1 MLTIMKQHKFA
12 LLLTALLSTFFIN
25 LFPLSASGYNLSV
38 LLQAAAG
45 VNLLQRRHQAVSF
58 IVLLVIFT
66 ATHWLHTASAMAL
79 LYYGSYLV
87 FFLILAV
94 IVFRQVIFSARINT
108 ESVCAALSGFLLI
121 GYMGFFIFSAIE
133 SHMPGSF
140 RGLSSDELQMMNELF
155 YYSFIS
161 ILTVGYGDIVAVSWP
176 ARNATILVILTGY
189 IYSLVFI
196 ARIVSGFSV
205 SDK

>member
-1 MLTIMKQHKFA
+1 MLLMIKQHRFA
-12 LLLTALLSTFFIN
+12 FLLAALMSTFFLN
-25 LFPLSASGYNLSV
+25 LFPLNATGYNLNA
-38 LLQAAAG
+38 LLQIAAG
-45 VNLLQRRHQAVSF
+45 VDLLQRRYQAFSF
-58 IVLLVIFT
+58 IVLLVIFVT
-66 ATHWLHTASAMAL
+66 THWLHTSGDML
-79 LYYGSYLV
+79 LLFYGSYLV
-87 FFLILAV
+87 FFLILSA

-121 GYMGFFIFSAIE
+121 GYMGFFMFSAIE
-133 SHMPGSF
+133 NHMPGAF
-140 RGLSSDELQMMNELF
+140 RGLSHDELQMMNELF

-205 SDK
+205 ADK

>member
-1 MLTIMKQHKFA
+1 MLLMIKQHRFA
-12 LLLTALLSTFFIN
+12 FLLAALMSTFFLN
-25 LFPLSASGYNLSV
+25 LFPLNATGYNLNA
-38 LLQAAAG
+38 LLQIAAG
-45 VNLLQRRHQAVSF
+45 VNLLQRRYQAFSF
-58 IVLLVIFT
+58 IVLLVIFA
-66 ATHWLHTASAMAL
+66 ATHWLHTASDMAL
-79 LYYGSYLV
+79 LYYGSYLA
-87 FFLILAV
+87 FFLILSA

-121 GYMGFFIFSAIE
+121 GYMGFFMFSAIE
-133 SHMPGSF
+133 NYTPGAF
-140 RGLSSDELQMMNELF
+140 RGLSHDELQMMNELF

-196 ARIVSGFSV
+196 ARIVSGLSV

>member
-1 MLTIMKQHKFA
+1 MRYYRLQQVSICCNAAIRPFH
-12 LLLTALLSTFFIN
+12 S
-25 LFPLSASGYNLSV
+25 LFYWSFLPPHTGYTLPV
-38 LLQAAAG
+38 
-45 VNLLQRRHQAVSF
+45 
-58 IVLLVIFT
+58 T
-66 ATHWLHTASAMAL
+66 WP
-79 LYYGSYLV
+79 YGSYLA
-87 FFLILAV
+87 FFLILSA

-121 GYMGFFIFSAIE
+121 GDMGFFMFSAIE
-133 SHMPGSF
+133 NYTPGAF
-140 RGLSSDELQMMNELF
+140 RGLSHDELQMMNELF

-196 ARIVSGFSV
+196 ARIVSGLSV